1 MCLKVEQE
9 LICEIV
15 PVSSEDLVFS
25 VDIPLFKITDHAR
38 LEIKKNSKSPF
49 GDYQRKNGRQM
60 QKCSRQI
67 VQEQKLRVEPHLID
81 IVVRL
86 LELNMLQKHP
96 PVAAA

>member
-1 MCLKVEQE
+1 
-9 LICEIV
+9 
-15 PVSSEDLVFS
+15 
-25 VDIPLFKITDHAR
+25 
-38 LEIKKNSKSPF
+38 
-49 GDYQRKNGRQM
+49 M

>member
-49 GDYQRKNGRQM
+49 GDYQRKNGRQ
-60 QKCSRQI
+60 I
-67 VQEQKLRVEPHLID
+67 VEEQKLRVEPHLID